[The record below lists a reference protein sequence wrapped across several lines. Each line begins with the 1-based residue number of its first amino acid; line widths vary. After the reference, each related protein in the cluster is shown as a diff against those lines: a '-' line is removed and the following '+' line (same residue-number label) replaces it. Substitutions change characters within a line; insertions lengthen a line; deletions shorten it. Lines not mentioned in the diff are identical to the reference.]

1 MTARRHV
8 ARMVG
13 TTECLTASSLES
25 NDPEPVLGGFRL
37 LAELSAGGDIWPGS
51 LEFTHSID
59 GMASTVLARGVDT
72 RDETAGAVRH
82 RDVRPSDLD
91 AVAQDLP
98 HGNTAAMVRYD
109 GAAMAQVLDLWRAA
123 GWR

>member
-1 MTARRHV
+1 V
-8 ARMVG
+8 SDCVVV
-13 TTECLTASSLES
+13 EF

-37 LAELSAGGDIWPGS
+37 LAELSAGGDIRLED

-59 GMASTVLARGVDT
+59 GMASTVLARSVDT
-72 RDETAGAVRH
+72 AMKPLERFATGTFDRAT
-82 RDVRPSDLD
+82 LD

-123 GWR
+123 GVAVTSAMR